1 MKQPYLK
8 KWGFVAF
15 ITSLSMIPPLATD
28 LYMPAL
34 PEMVNVFNTTTTMTS
49 LTMTIFFV
57 CMAIG
62 ILLFGP
68 LSDKFG
74 RKPTLV
80 TAILLTFSFSV
91 ACSFAPS
98 ITFLIFARAIQA
110 LGAGGMVSIASA
122 LIKDSFEGKEMSQVL
137 SITQALGMLAPM
149 LAPLLGALIL
159 TYFDWSKT
167 FIALAIL
174 NFISFMAALLLKETL
189 PTDKRTNGG
198 IFQSIWGITKVLS
211 NKTFTSYL
219 LIGSILTAPFMSYIA
234 VASYVYVNG
243 FGISETAFSIYF
255 AITSAMAVV
264 GPLMYMKLGS
274 RSFKKTYSVIFGIII
289 TAGILLLTIG
299 KVSPILFLLS
309 FVPFAI
315 VSTFFRPMISGLILQ
330 SQSTNIG
337 AASAMMNFG
346 FTIVG
351 SLAMLIGSL
360 EWGSY
365 VNGIAITILSFALI
379 SLLILLLSKV
389 RKWIVIE

>member
-1 MKQPYLK
+1 MEQPYLK

-34 PEMVNVFNTTTTMTS
+34 PEMVTVFNTTTTMTS

-57 CMAIG
+57 FMAFG

-74 RKPTLV
+74 RKPMLL
-80 TAILLTFSFSV
+80 TAILLTFLFSV
-91 ACSFAPS
+91 ACSFAPT
-98 ITFLIFARAIQA
+98 ITFLIISRAIQA

-174 NFISFMAALLLKETL
+174 NLFSLVVALLLKETL
-189 PTDKRTNGG
+189 PQDKRTNDG
-198 IFQSIWGITKVLS
+198 IFRTIWSITKVMK

-219 LIGSILTAPFMSYIA
+219 LIGSILTAPFMAYIA
-234 VASYVYVNG
+234 VASYVYVRG
-243 FGISETAFSIYF
+243 FGISETAFSFYF

-264 GPLMYMKLGS
+264 GPLLYMKLGS
-274 RSFKKTYSVIFGIII
+274 QSLKKSYSTIFTIII
-289 TAGILLLTIG
+289 IAGILLVTIG
-299 KVSPILFLLS
+299 KISPILFLIS
-309 FVPFAI
+309 FVPFAMA
-315 VSTFFRPMISGLILQ
+315 STFFRPMISGLILQ

-360 EWGSY
+360 EWASY
-365 VNGIAITILSFALI
+365 VNGIAITILSFAFISLFILLI
-379 SLLILLLSKV
+379 SKA
-389 RKWIVIE
+389 RRWISV

>member
-1 MKQPYLK
+1 MTQPYLK

-34 PEMVNVFNTTTTMTS
+34 PEMVTVFNTTTTMTS

-74 RKPTLV
+74 RKPMLL
-80 TAILLTFSFSV
+80 TAILLTFLFSV

-98 ITFLIFARAIQA
+98 ITFLILARAIQA
-110 LGAGGMVSIASA
+110 LGTGGMVSIASA
-122 LIKDSFEGKEMSQVL
+122 LIKDSFDGKEMSQVL

-159 TYFDWSKT
+159 SYFDWSKT
-167 FIALAIL
+167 FLALAIL
-174 NFISFMAALLLKETL
+174 NFLSFVAALLLKETL
-189 PTDKRTNGG
+189 PQDQRTNDG
-198 IFQSIWGITKVLS
+198 IFQSIWSITKVLK

-219 LIGSILTAPFMSYIA
+219 LIGSILTAPFMAYIA

-264 GPLMYMKLGS
+264 GPLLYMRLGAN
-274 RSFKKTYSVIFGIII
+274 SFKKSYSVIFTIII
-289 TAGILLLTIG
+289 IAGILLLTIG
-299 KVSPILFLLS
+299 KISPILFLLS
-309 FVPFAI
+309 FVPFAMAA
-315 VSTFFRPMISGLILQ
+315 TFFRPMISGLILQ
-330 SQSTNIG
+330 AQKTNIG

-360 EWGSY
+360 NWASY
-365 VNGIAITILSFALI
+365 VNGIAITILSFAFI
-379 SLLILLLSKV
+379 SIIILLIAKT
-389 RKWIVIE
+389 RNWISI

>member
-1 MKQPYLK
+1 MTQPYLK

-34 PEMVNVFNTTTTMTS
+34 PEMVTVFNTTTTKTS

-62 ILLFGP
+62 ILLFGT

-74 RKPTLV
+74 RKPMLI
-80 TAILLTFSFSV
+80 TAILLTFLFSV
-91 ACSFAPS
+91 ACSFAPT
-98 ITFLIFARAIQA
+98 ITFLIIARAIQA

-122 LIKDSFEGKEMSQVL
+122 LIKDSFDGKEMSQVL
-137 SITQALGMLAPM
+137 SITQSLGMLAPM

-159 TYFDWSKT
+159 TYFDWRKT

-174 NFISFMAALLLKETL
+174 NFFSFAAALLLKETL
-189 PTDKRTNGG
+189 PQEKRTNGG
-198 IFQSIWGITKVLS
+198 IFQSIWSITKVLK

-219 LIGSILTAPFMSYIA
+219 LIGSILTAPFMAYIA

-243 FGISETAFSIYF
+243 FGISESAFSIYF
-255 AITSAMAVV
+255 AITSALAVV
-264 GPLMYMKLGS
+264 GPLLYMKIGS
-274 RSFKKTYSVIFGIII
+274 QSFKKTYSIIFTVIMIV
-289 TAGILLLTIG
+289 GILLLTIG
-299 KVSPILFLLS
+299 KISPILFLIS
-309 FVPFAI
+309 FVPFPMA
-315 VSTFFRPMISGLILQ
+315 SMFFRPMISGIILQ

-337 AASAMMNFG
+337 AAAAMMNFG

-360 EWGSY
+360 EWASY

-379 SLLILLLSKV
+379 SLIILLISKS
-389 RKWIVIE
+389 RSWISI